1 MEYKKMKDNI
11 YLRVDKGENVIKTI
25 KEVCK
30 KEGIYGGY
38 FGGIGACSAATL
50 STYIPEQN
58 DFIDHEISGM
68 LEMVS
73 LMGNITMDCDNQPF
87 LHSHA
92 VFSYLNQAGEIAV
105 TAGHLKEAKIGY
117 TGEIIITS
125 AGDTIGRQFDENA
138 GIEVWKLF

>member
-1 MEYKKMKDNI
+1 MKDTI
-11 YLRVDKGENVIKTI
+11 YLSVDKGESVTETI

-30 KEGIYGGY
+30 KEGIYGGC
-38 FGGIGACSAATL
+38 FQGIGACRTATL

-73 LMGNITMDCDNQPF
+73 LMGNITMNCDKQPF

-105 TAGHLKEAKIGY
+105 TAGHLKEAKISY
-117 TGEIIITS
+117 TGEIIITP
-125 AGDTIGRQFDENA
+125 AGDTIGRQFDANA

>member
-1 MEYKKMKDNI
+1 MEYKKMKDTI
-11 YLRVDKGENVIKTI
+11 YLRVDKGENVTEAI

-30 KEGIYGGY
+30 KEGICGGY
-38 FGGIGACSAATL
+38 FQGIGACSTATL

-92 VFSYLNQAGEIAV
+92 VFSCLKQAGGITV
-105 TAGHLKEAKIGY
+105 TAGHLKEARIGY
-117 TGEIIITS
+117 TGEIIITP
-125 AGDTIGRQFDENA
+125 AGDTAGRQFDENT
-138 GIEVWKLF
+138 GIEVWKLC

>member
-1 MEYKKMKDNI
+1 MKYKKMKDSI
-11 YLRVDKGENVIKTI
+11 YLRVDKGENVIEAV

-30 KEGIYGGY
+30 KEAVCGGY
-38 FGGIGACSAATL
+38 FQGIGACGTATL

-92 VFSYLNQAGEIAV
+92 VFSYLNQEGEIVV

-117 TGEIIITS
+117 TGEIIINL
-125 AGDTIGRQFDENA
+125 ADDTIGRQFDKNA
-138 GIEVWKLF
+138 GIEVWRLF

>member
-11 YLRVDKGENVIKTI
+11 YLRVDKGENVTETI

-38 FGGIGACSAATL
+38 FQGIGACSTATL

-73 LMGNITMDCDNQPF
+73 LMGNITIDCNNQPF

-92 VFSYLNQAGEIAV
+92 VFSYLNQGGEIAV
-105 TAGHLKEAKIGY
+105 AAGHLKEAKNGY
-117 TGEIIITS
+117 TGEIIITP

-138 GIEVWKLF
+138 GIEVWRLF

>member
-1 MEYKKMKDNI
+1 MEYKKMKDTI
-11 YLRVDKGENVIKTI
+11 YLRVDKKENVTETI
-25 KEVCK
+25 KEVCR
-30 KEGIYGGY
+30 KEGICGGY
-38 FGGIGACSAATL
+38 FQGIGACSTATR

-92 VFSYLNQAGEIAV
+92 VFSYLDQAGETAV
-105 TAGHLKEAKIGY
+105 AAGHLKEAKINY
-117 TGEIIITS
+117 TGEIIITP
-125 AGDTIGRQFDENA
+125 AGGTVGRQFDANA
-138 GIEVWKLF
+138 GIEVWRLL

>member
-11 YLRVDKGENVIKTI
+11 YLRVDEGENVIKTI

-38 FGGIGACSAATL
+38 FGGIGTCSAATL

-73 LMGNITMDCDNQPF
+73 LMGNITMDCDKQPF

-92 VFSYLNQAGEIAV
+92 VFSYLNQAGEIVV
-105 TAGHLKEAKIGY
+105 TAGHLKEAKISY
-117 TGEIIITS
+117 TGEIIITP
-125 AGDTIGRQFDENA
+125 AGDTISRQFNADA
-138 GIEVWKLF
+138 GIEVWRLL

>member
-11 YLRVDKGENVIKTI
+11 YLRVDKSENVIETI
-25 KEVCK
+25 KEICK
-30 KEGIYGGY
+30 KEGICGGY
-38 FGGIGACSAATL
+38 FQGIGACSTATL

-58 DFIDHEISGM
+58 DFIDHKISGM

-73 LMGNITMDCDNQPF
+73 LMGNITMDCHNQPF

-105 TAGHLKEAKIGY
+105 AAGHLKEAKIGY
-117 TGEIIITS
+117 TGEIIITP
-125 AGDTIGRQFDENA
+125 ADDTIGRQFDTNA

>member
-1 MEYKKMKDNI
+1 MEYKKMKDTI
-11 YLRVDKGENVIKTI
+11 YLRVDKGENVTETI

-30 KEGIYGGY
+30 KEGICGGY
-38 FGGIGACSAATL
+38 FQGIGACSTAVL

-73 LMGNITMDCDNQPF
+73 LMGNVTMDCDSQPF

-92 VFSYLNQAGEIAV
+92 VFSYLNQAGKTTV
-105 TAGHLKEAKIGY
+105 TAGHLKEANISY
-117 TGEIIITS
+117 TGEIIITP
-125 AGDTIGRQFDENA
+125 AGGTIGRQFDVNA

>member
-1 MEYKKMKDNI
+1 MEYKKMEDTI
-11 YLRVDKGENVIKTI
+11 CLRVDKKENITETI

-38 FGGIGACSAATL
+38 FQGIGACSAATL

-73 LMGNITMDCDNQPF
+73 LMGNITMDCHNQPF

-92 VFSYLNQAGEIAV
+92 VFSYLNQVGEITV
-105 TAGHLKEAKIGY
+105 TAGHLKEAKISY
-117 TGEIIITS
+117 TGEIIITP
-125 AGDTIGRQFDENA
+125 AGDTIGRQLDANA
-138 GIEVWKLF
+138 GIEVWSLL

>member
-11 YLRVDKGENVIKTI
+11 YLRVDKGENVTETI

-38 FGGIGACSAATL
+38 FGGIGACSAATF

-68 LEMVS
+68 IEMVS
-73 LMGNITMDCDNQPF
+73 LMGNITMDYDKQPF

-92 VFSYLNQAGEIAV
+92 VFSYLNQAGEIVV
-105 TAGHLKEAKIGY
+105 TAGHLKEAKISY
-117 TGEIIITS
+117 TGEIIITL
-125 AGDTIGRQFDENA
+125 AGDTIGRQFNADA
-138 GIEVWKLF
+138 GIEVWRLL